1 MSVAKISAASDSGQ
15 EFLVVNTLGPE
26 CFGSMSTR
34 VSTLSSNIGV
44 SLAALELAVEGNA
57 GANGIPSPWWVVSQ
71 AIHLNLQYEM
81 HGSQK
86 VDSMMMKR
94 MVQHMNTDT

>member
-15 EFLVVNTLGPE
+15 EFFFVNTLGPE

-34 VSTLSSNIGV
+34 VSTLSSKIGV
-44 SLAALELAVEGNA
+44 SLAQLELAIEGKA
-57 GANGIPSPWWVVSQ
+57 GANGIPSPSWVVSQ

-81 HGSQK
+81 YGSQN
-86 VDSMMMKR
+86 VDSMMMHR